1 MNKSII
7 IIAVVAISLVLNMLA
22 FAEKT
27 LSGYENLGW
36 NDGFSR
42 VYNKYPGG
50 QMMKFGG
57 EAVYKQQKPTKSIAR
72 RSFGFKD
79 GKLHAVSVTYEKS
92 YVKRI
97 GIERLLSEL
106 KRKLGEGT
114 MDRSLAPHMIRYIWD
129 GIDTKITFA
138 YAPKRPDMTV
148 IMYEAKNRILPA
160 HPS

>member
-1 MNKSII
+1 MKKPKII
-7 IIAVVAISLVLNMLA
+7 IVVVAISLVLNMLA
-22 FAEKT
+22 FADKT
-27 LSGYENLGW
+27 LSGYESLGW

-50 QMMKFGG
+50 QMMKFGV
-57 EAVYKQQKPTKSIAR
+57 EAVYKQQKPAKSIAR

-79 GKLHAVSVTYEKS
+79 GKLHAVSVTYEKN

-106 KRKLGEGT
+106 KRNFGEGT
-114 MDRSLAPHMIRYIWD
+114 MDRSLAPHMIKYIWD

-148 IMYEAKNRILPA
+148 IMYEEKNRILPA